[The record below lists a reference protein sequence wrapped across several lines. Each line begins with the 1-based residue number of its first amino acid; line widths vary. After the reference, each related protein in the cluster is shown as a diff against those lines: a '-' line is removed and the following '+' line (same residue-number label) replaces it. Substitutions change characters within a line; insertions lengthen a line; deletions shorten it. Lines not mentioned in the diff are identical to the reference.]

1 MAHSVREPYAT
12 CAFPRLNR
20 RDLIDKPTPTPRIPQ
35 TGSGMDDPP
44 GVELLDQR
52 DLMSIAK
59 GVRDRSRP
67 ALPRT
72 FVLFAANVPRL
83 IPIRD
88 QPTAKIPRLA

>member
-1 MAHSVREPYAT
+1 M
-12 CAFPRLNR
+12 
-20 RDLIDKPTPTPRIPQ
+20 
-35 TGSGMDDPP
+35 
-44 GVELLDQR
+44 ELLDQR